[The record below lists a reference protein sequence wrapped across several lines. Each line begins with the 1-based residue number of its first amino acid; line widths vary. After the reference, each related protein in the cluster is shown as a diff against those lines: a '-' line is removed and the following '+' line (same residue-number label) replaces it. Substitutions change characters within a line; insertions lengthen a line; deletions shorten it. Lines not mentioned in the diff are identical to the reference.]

1 MAEEVRP
8 EVRPGQPYAQP
19 PPGWPYGDP
28 PASQPGPTA
37 GSGSERPRRFSR
49 KAWYLFG
56 TGLIVL
62 GFVLML
68 VFIGIA
74 VTSGLRVFSDAVD
87 IHVPGS
93 SQVDLPP
100 GKERMI
106 WARPGDSRG
115 CSTTDTTGAE
125 LPIDTDVSVSVDI
138 NGDEWVG
145 VGKFPTGNGHVV
157 IACDGSDGV
166 LRIAKA
172 FGGWGF
178 IGSILG
184 AVLAPILLG
193 LAGAGVL
200 TVTGARHYREHGPNG
215 HIRQNSP
222 MRELERT

>member
-1 MAEEVRP
+1 MSEPTEVP
-8 EVRPGQPYAQP
+8 AGQPYAQP

-28 PASQPGPTA
+28 PRPASTKPA
-37 GSGSERPRRFSR
+37 DEKPRRISR
-49 KAWYLFG
+49 KAWYLLG

-74 VTSGLRVFSDAVD
+74 VTSGFRVFSDAVD
-87 IHVPGS
+87 IPVPGA

-106 WARPGDSRG
+106 WARPGDSRS
-115 CSTTDTTGAE
+115 CSTTDTSGAD

-145 VGKFPTGNGHVV
+145 VGKFRTGNGHVV
-157 IACDGSDGV
+157 VECDGTDGV
-166 LRIAKA
+166 LRIAHV

-178 IGSILG
+178 VGSILG
-184 AVLAPILLG
+184 AVLAPFVFG
-193 LAGAGVL
+193 FAGAGVL
-200 TVTGARHYREHGPNG
+200 AVTGARHYRAS
-215 HIRQNSP
+215 R
-222 MRELERT
+222 R

>member
-1 MAEEVRP
+1 MAEEAP
-8 EVRPGQPYAQP
+8 AEVGPGQPYAQP

-28 PASQPGPTA
+28 PQPA
-37 GSGSERPRRFSR
+37 AAKRAEEKPRRFSR

-87 IHVPGS
+87 IPVPGS

-100 GKERMI
+100 GEERMI

-115 CSTTDTTGAE
+115 CSTTDTTGAD

-157 IACDGSDGV
+157 VECDGANGM
-166 LRIAKA
+166 LRIAKG
-172 FGGWGF
+172 FGGWSF

-193 LAGAGVL
+193 FAGAAVL
-200 TVTGARHYREHGPNG
+200 TVTGARHYRAHGPNG
-215 HIRQNSP
+215 HFRPNSP
-222 MRELERT
+222 IGGQERT